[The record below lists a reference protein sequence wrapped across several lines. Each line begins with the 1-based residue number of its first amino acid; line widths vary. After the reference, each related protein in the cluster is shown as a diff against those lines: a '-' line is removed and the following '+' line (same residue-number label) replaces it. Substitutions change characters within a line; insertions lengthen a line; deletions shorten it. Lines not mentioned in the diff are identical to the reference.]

1 MSPAPTSGKICIVC
15 GQDCSHKPRSK
26 DRQGR
31 YTCDDC
37 STRRKADSARNHAA
51 PAPAAADE
59 IIPFLEE
66 DSAPSR
72 SAAGSPCPHCARP
85 MMADAIICM
94 GCGFNRS
101 TGRNVTTA
109 MEEAEG
115 GAPTRPR
122 KPRPNDVV
130 APLKCK
136 KCGYD
141 LSGLK
146 SLTCPE
152 CGTLNHLRTVKRER
166 ELAESKRQ
174 ARKAWIAPV
183 IMFVVGLSISTGIV
197 ALAGGGPAVL
207 AHLVSFGLTLVIA
220 GVVYFVCSLL
230 WIGFDE
236 PLPMTALR
244 LMGVVALGDIGFTL
258 VDLSPFRP
266 FYIWIIPTIIYCAIL
281 AQVME
286 VDYEDAVIV
295 AVATGVLKVFAVL
308 YIMHLLGML

>member
-26 DRQGR
+26 DKQGR

-37 STRRKADSARNHAA
+37 STRRRAEPPRDHAA
-51 PAPAAADE
+51 PAPADDD
-59 IIPFLEE
+59 IIPFVEE

-72 SAAGSPCPHCARP
+72 PAAGSPCPNCARP
-85 MMADAIICM
+85 MMADSIICM

-109 MEEAEG
+109 MEVAEG
-115 GAPTRPR
+115 GAPAKPR
-122 KPRPNDVV
+122 KPRADDAV
-130 APLKCK
+130 APPKCK
-136 KCGYD
+136 KCGYE
-141 LSGLK
+141 LRGLK

-152 CGTLNHLRTVKRER
+152 CGTLNHLRTAKRER

-183 IMFVVGLSISTGIV
+183 IMTVVGLSISTGIV
-197 ALAGGGPAVL
+197 ALAGGGPEVL
-207 AHLVSFGLTLVIA
+207 AHLMSFGLTLVIA

-258 VDLSPFRP
+258 VGLSPFRP
-266 FYIWIIPTIIYCAIL
+266 IYIWIIPTIIYCAIL

>member
-1 MSPAPTSGKICIVC
+1 MTQAPASGKICIVC

-26 DRQGR
+26 DKQGR

-37 STRRKADSARNHAA
+37 AMRRKAEPGRNHAA
-51 PAPAAADE
+51 PAPADDE

-66 DSAPSR
+66 EATPAQP
-72 SAAGSPCPHCARP
+72 AAGSPCPNCARP
-85 MMADAIICM
+85 MMADSIICM

-101 TGRNVTTA
+101 TSRNVTTA
-109 MEEAEG
+109 VEEAEG
-115 GAPTRPR
+115 GAPARPR

-136 KCGYD
+136 ECGYE
-141 LSGLK
+141 LRGLK

-152 CGTLNHLRTVKRER
+152 CGTLNRLRTVRRER

-174 ARKAWIAPV
+174 ARKAWSSPI
-183 IMFVVGLSISTGIV
+183 IMAVVGVSISTGVV

-207 AHLVSFGLTLVIA
+207 EHLISFGLTLVIA

-244 LMGVVALGDIGFTL
+244 LTGAVALGDIGFTL
-258 VDLSPFRP
+258 VSLSPFRP
-266 FYIWIIPTIIYCAIL
+266 FYIWIIPTIIYCVIL

-295 AVATGVLKVFAVL
+295 AVVTGVLKVVAVL
-308 YIMHLLGML
+308 YIMHLMGML